1 MAGLV
6 CSKEEKLAFYE
17 AITPLYPKD
26 YVYTNFTI
34 KIHFD
39 MDGVLAQWMRN
50 PELVFDSLREIDPE
64 RFAVPDSLSREEMKE
79 WASNLLSDVLE
90 YEGDVKQ
97 HIKDLKAQVDELAKN
112 SSSSYLAFM
121 RDGYYRHL
129 PPMENMV
136 KAVNLMLPIRQIQD
150 KNGVV
155 WNVEYDITSCYPT
168 ESTAFRDKN
177 LWINQY
183 IPNMPARILVPY
195 DEHRSGIN
203 KALAM
208 GLPVPEAEDPMYS
221 DQYLETN
228 NKTVHV
234 LFDDNTKVGSD
245 AMQYGAQFIK
255 CLNGINDTHKSYKGP
270 RLDITE
276 APVTVASKGL
286 LMVSDIA
293 ARVAQERFG
302 QFQEADKEHTKTEKA
317 IPPKQVT
324 PSRPEPRGGL
334 SDDAR

>member
-39 MDGVLAQWMRN
+39 MDGVLAQWMQN

-79 WASNLLSDVLE
+79 WASNLLSDVLD

-208 GLPVPEAEDPMYS
+208 GLPVPEAEKRPGTGPYS
-221 DQYLETN
+221 RISAVRNYAPSASAPPAYRET
-228 NKTVHV
+228 H
-234 LFDDNTKVGSD
+234 
-245 AMQYGAQFIK
+245 
-255 CLNGINDTHKSYKGP
+255 
-270 RLDITE
+270 
-276 APVTVASKGL
+276 
-286 LMVSDIA
+286 
-293 ARVAQERFG
+293 
-302 QFQEADKEHTKTEKA
+302 
-317 IPPKQVT
+317 
-324 PSRPEPRGGL
+324 
-334 SDDAR
+334 